1 LSFLPH
7 LSTLSGASTENPGTA
22 YAATGGDFM
31 YSSIAVNQPNASET
45 KVRGRDD
52 DMLVA
57 AATCGDAAA
66 FETLVI
72 RYKRIVLA
80 VTRRMTGSFVDA
92 EDLTQQAF
100 MKAFANLSR
109 FGGRCSFC
117 TWLVSIAM
125 NEARMWNRKARRS
138 LEVPMTSFDT
148 GELFELPIEFMD
160 PRPGPEANYAQK
172 ERSRLLLSALNG
184 LKPET
189 RDALKLCDLDE
200 ESTAN
205 TALVLGISVNALK
218 SRRLRGR
225 AMLRRK
231 LEKSHLRKRSQ
242 RSCGSASVSG
252 VQQGSHHTPARA
264 NVFVGR
270 EMESAPE

>member
-1 LSFLPH
+1 
-7 LSTLSGASTENPGTA
+7 
-22 YAATGGDFM
+22 M
-31 YSSIAVNQPNASET
+31 YSSSPVNPQNASEKKT
-45 KVRGRDD
+45 TGRDD

-57 AATCGDAAA
+57 AATSGDAAA

-138 LEVPMTSFDT
+138 VEVPMVNFDT
-148 GELFELPIEFMD
+148 GELFEMPIEFMD
-160 PRPGPEANYAQK
+160 PRPNPETNYAQE
-172 ERSRLLLSALNG
+172 ERSRLLLAAMDD

-189 RDALKLCDLDE
+189 RNALKMCDLDE
-200 ESTAN
+200 ESTVN
-205 TALVLGISVNALK
+205 TAVVLGISVNALK

-231 LEKSHLRKRSQ
+231 LEKSHTHKCSQ
-242 RSCGSASVSG
+242 RSSGSTGSG
-252 VQQGSHHTPARA
+252 VRQGSRHFRSMRSIEGEMAGAVTA
-264 NVFVGR
+264 GR
-270 EMESAPE
+270 ESGAQSDVEFE

>member
-1 LSFLPH
+1 MYPM
-7 LSTLSGASTENPGTA
+7 NP
-22 YAATGGDFM
+22 
-31 YSSIAVNQPNASET
+31 VNQHNVSEKKT
-45 KVRGRDD
+45 TGRDD

-57 AATCGDAAA
+57 AATSGDAAA

-138 LEVPMTSFDT
+138 VEVPMAAFDT
-148 GELFELPIEFMD
+148 GELFEMPIEFMD
-160 PRPGPEANYAQK
+160 PRPNPEANYARE
-172 ERSRLLLSALNG
+172 ERSQLLLAAMDG

-189 RDALKLCDLDE
+189 REALRMCDLDE
-200 ESTAN
+200 QSTVN
-205 TALVLGISVNALK
+205 TAVVLGISVNALK

-231 LEKSHLRKRSQ
+231 LERSHTHKCSQ
-242 RSCGSASVSG
+242 RSSGSSDSNAPR
-252 VQQGSHHTPARA
+252 QGSHRTRSRRSIE
-264 NVFVGR
+264 G
-270 EMESAPE
+270 EMEASPR